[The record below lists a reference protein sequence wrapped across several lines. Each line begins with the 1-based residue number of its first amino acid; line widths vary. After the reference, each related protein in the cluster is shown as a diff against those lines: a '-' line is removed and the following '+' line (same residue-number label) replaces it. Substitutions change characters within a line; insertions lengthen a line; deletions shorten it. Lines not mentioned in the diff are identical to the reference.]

1 MSRPAGN
8 SFLALLTAVVV
19 LAFTGYSHAA
29 TTKAHSTHKK
39 QQPKPRVDLPL
50 PPPPTPEQMPAVAPQ
65 VSYQDGL
72 LTIVAPNSTMSA
84 VLNEVHQK
92 TGANI
97 EIPPGSGN
105 ERVVGRMGPGPARDV
120 LATLLN
126 GSRFNYVMIG
136 SDTNPSAIQRIVL
149 TSKAVPESETAAN
162 TPQPQ
167 PTPSMPGNMQMV
179 RPGGVPPQMG
189 MEGGG
194 NVAPEEQEPPP
205 PQPEEEQPQPEEQ
218 QQQQPEA
225 QQNPGQ
231 PYPQP
236 GQPVNGP
243 NNPNQPQVKTPEQLL
258 MELQRMQQ
266 QQQQQQQQQPQD

>member
-8 SFLALLTAVVV
+8 SFIALLTAIV
-19 LAFTGYSHAA
+19 LLTLTGYGHAA
-29 TTKAHSTHKK
+29 TTKARSRKK
-39 QQPKPRVDLPL
+39 QAKPQVELPPP
-50 PPPPTPEQMPAVAPQ
+50 PPPPTPEQMPAVPPQ
-65 VSYQDGL
+65 VSYENGL

-84 VLNEVHQK
+84 VLNAVHQK
-92 TGANI
+92 TGANV
-97 EIPPGSGN
+97 EMPPGSGN

-136 SDTNPSAIQRIVL
+136 SDTDPSAIQRIVL

-167 PTPSMPGNMQMV
+167 PAPNLPGNMQMV

-194 NVAPEEQEPPP
+194 NATADEEAPPV

-218 QQQQPEA
+218 QQQQQSEA

-231 PYPQP
+231 PYP
-236 GQPVNGP
+236 GQ
-243 NNPNQPQVKTPEQLL
+243 QY
-258 MELQRMQQ
+258 
-266 QQQQQQQQQPQD
+266 